1 MNILPELK
9 SRFRV
14 VLSEL
19 VEDPTELLG
28 MIRPAQDAT
37 FGDYQ
42 ANVAMPLGKTL
53 GKPPR
58 EIAAEIVGQLDLSD
72 ICEPAEIAGPGFI
85 NLRLKDTWLVERLNH
100 AIADE
105 RLGVTTASELRT
117 YVVDYSSP
125 NVAKP
130 MHVGHIRST
139 VIGDSLC
146 RTLRFLGHRVI
157 SDNHLGDWGTQ
168 FGMIIYG
175 YKHFADPSAYRA
187 APVPELSRLYKLV
200 NQLVEYHNARTKLP
214 TLERELAARIE
225 AVTALRNQA
234 SSGDKAAVK
243 KTNKEIS
250 KLEDKVAEARENLVA
265 AQAKLSAVESDA
277 KLCELA
283 NQHANIATDVL
294 EETAKLHRGDPE
306 NRRLWDEFLPKCRE
320 EIQKLYDRIDI
331 KFDFEYGE
339 SFYHDRLAGVVEEFE
354 KHGLAKESDG
364 AICVF
369 MDGFDAPMIIRKK
382 DGAFLY
388 ATTDLAT
395 IQFRMQEW
403 KPDAILYVVDH
414 RQGEHFDKFFAAA
427 KLCGYPN
434 VELRHI
440 SFGTVLGDD
449 GKPFKTRSGDTVGL
463 EALLDEAVQRAYTV
477 VSQNDD
483 AKPHGP
489 ELAEAER
496 RHVADAV
503 GLGAIKYA
511 DLSHNRTSDYVFS
524 YDKMLALTGN
534 TATYL
539 QYSYA
544 RVNGIFTKGEVNIE
558 KLRAGGESIQ
568 ISEPAERAL
577 ALELLRF
584 SDGLADVVEDYR
596 PNQLTSYL
604 FQLTKVFFSFY
615 EQCPVLKAEEERTRN
630 SRLLLCDLTARTIS
644 QGLNL
649 LGINVVERM

>member
-1 MNILPELK
+1 MNILSELK
-9 SRFRV
+9 SRFRI

-19 VEDPTELLG
+19 VEDPAELLS
-28 MIRPAQDAT
+28 MIRPAQDAK

-42 ANVAMPLGKTL
+42 ANIAMPLGKTL

-58 EIAAEIVGQLDLSD
+58 EIAAEIVGKLDLND
-72 ICEPAEIAGPGFI
+72 ICEAAEIAGPGFI
-85 NLRLKDTWLVERLNH
+85 NLRLKDDWLVERLNR
-100 AIADE
+100 AVGDE
-105 RLGVTTASELRT
+105 RLGVATASDPRT
-117 YVVDYSSP
+117 YVLDYSSP

-139 VIGDSLC
+139 VIGDALC
-146 RTLRFLGHRVI
+146 RTLRYLGHRVI

-175 YKHFADPSAYRA
+175 YKHFVDQSAYEA

-200 NQLVEYHNARTKLP
+200 NQLVDYHNAQSAFP
-214 TLERELAARIE
+214 TLENELRARSAAAE
-225 AVTALRNQA
+225 SLRNQA
-234 SSGDKAAVK
+234 PTDDKAAEK
-243 KTNKEIS
+243 KKKKELR
-250 KLEDKVAEARENLVA
+250 KLEEKANEARESIASAN
-265 AQAKLSAVESDA
+265 AKLAVVTSDSQ
-277 KLCELA
+277 LCETA
-283 NQHANIATDVL
+283 TQHINIATNVL
-294 EETAKLHRGDPE
+294 EETAKLHRGDSE
-306 NRRLWDEFLPKCRE
+306 NRRLWDEFLPKCRD

-331 KFDFEYGE
+331 EFDFEYGE
-339 SFYHDRLAGVVEEFE
+339 SFYHERLANVVEEFE
-354 KHGLAKESDG
+354 KDGLAKESEG

-369 MDGFDAPMIIRKK
+369 LDGFDAPMIIRKK

-395 IQFRMQEW
+395 VQFRMQEW
-403 KPDAILYVVDH
+403 CPDAILYVVDH
-414 RQGEHFDKFFAAA
+414 RQGEHFEKFFAAA
-427 KLCGYPN
+427 KLCGYPD
-434 VELRHI
+434 VELCHV

-449 GKPFKTRSGDTVGL
+449 GKPFKTRSGDTIGL

-477 VSQNDD
+477 VSQGDD
-483 AKPHGP
+483 AKPNGP
-489 ELAEAER
+489 ELGKDER
-496 RHVADAV
+496 RHIADAV
-503 GLGAIKYA
+503 GHGAIKYA

-544 RVNGIFTKGEVNIE
+544 RVNGIFSKGAVDIT
-558 KLRAGGESIQ
+558 KLRDGGAAIQ
-568 ISEPAERAL
+568 VAERAERAL

-584 SDGLADVVEDYR
+584 SDALADVIEDYR

-615 EQCPVLKAEEERTRN
+615 EQCPVLKADEEKTRN

-649 LGINVVERM
+649 LGIKVVERM